1 MCSAGFYYR
10 NDLRVEEGYRVFN
23 TWCGDPIKLMQTQIV
38 VDTMRRDNLL
48 ENVQETGEYLMT
60 SLSALD
66 GISNVRGQG
75 TLIAFDCESTEQRAQ
90 LFMALRRNGVHIGG
104 CGTRSV
110 RLRPALIFGVK
121 HAEIFME
128 RLAQSLKEVMV

>member
-1 MCSAGFYYR
+1 M
-10 NDLRVEEGYRVFN
+10 FN

-48 ENVQETGEYLMT
+48 GTVQATGEYLMK
-60 SLSALD
+60 SLCALG

-75 TLIAFDCESTEQRAQ
+75 TLIAFDCESTEHRAK
-90 LFMALRRNGVHIGG
+90 LFAVLKGNGVHIGG

-110 RLRPALIFGVK
+110 RLRPALIFEEK

-128 RLAQSLKEVMV
+128 RLVKSLKEVAV